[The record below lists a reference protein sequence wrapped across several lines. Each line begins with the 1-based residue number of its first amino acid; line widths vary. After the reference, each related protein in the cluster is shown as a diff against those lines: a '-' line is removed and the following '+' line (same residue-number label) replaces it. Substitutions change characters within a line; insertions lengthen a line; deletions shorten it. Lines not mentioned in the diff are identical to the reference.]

1 VGGQLSSSNYVFSA
15 QLLFMKRGGQLI
27 YAGPLGSKSR
37 NLVEFF
43 EVWSEYAFL
52 SLMQPYTGVTPLT
65 SSCVYKQAIPGL
77 PKIRDGYNPAAW
89 MLEVTS
95 THMEHILGV
104 DFAEYYRQSKLF
116 Q

>member
-1 VGGQLSSSNYVFSA
+1 
-15 QLLFMKRGGQLI
+15 MKRGGQLI
-27 YAGPLGSKSR
+27 YAGPLGAKSR
-37 NLVEFF
+37 NLVDFF
-43 EVWSEYAFL
+43 EVYSSICVF
-52 SLMQPYTGVTPLT
+52 SLMQTYTKPL
-65 SSCVYKQAIPGL
+65 SSHPHIFVQAIPGV

-95 THMEHILGV
+95 TQMEQILGV